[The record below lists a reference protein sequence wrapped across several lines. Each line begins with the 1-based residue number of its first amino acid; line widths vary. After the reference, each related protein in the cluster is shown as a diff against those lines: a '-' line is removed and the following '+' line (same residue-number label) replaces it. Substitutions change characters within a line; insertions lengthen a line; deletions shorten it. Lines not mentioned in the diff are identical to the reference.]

1 MTNPTWHAS
10 PALLAAY
17 AGGRSGPS
25 DSWSVEAHLVDCAQC
40 RAALA
45 LALDPDDTAL
55 LAGQRA
61 ALLAAPPRQVAG
73 PARSTRRRHLHWLLR
88 PGALLVVLAAVAA
101 ATVLDLL
108 APPSWPGLWVLAP
121 VVPPLGV
128 ALSTWGEDD
137 PAREAALATPS
148 AGLRI
153 TLWRTCLVVATA
165 LPLTALAGLLVGSSP
180 LELRWLLPSL
190 ATSAASLALGT
201 LVALPRAAV
210 AVAAAWT
217 LLAVVPQTPWLHPG
231 PLEPLLLTGRAQPL
245 WVLVLLAAV
254 AVTAVRRDSFQHLP
268 TRRNR

>member
-10 PALLAAY
+10 PALLSAY

-25 DSWSVEAHLVDCAQC
+25 DSWSLEAHLVDCAQC

-45 LALDPDDTAL
+45 LVLDPDDADLLAAQRTAL
-55 LAGQRA
+55 LTD
-61 ALLAAPPRQVAG
+61 PPPQATR

-88 PGALLVVLAAVAA
+88 PGAALVVLAAVAA

-148 AGLRI
+148 AGLRT

-180 LELRWLLPSL
+180 LEFRWLLPSL

-201 LVALPRAAV
+201 LVPLHRAAV
-210 AVAAAWT
+210 AVAAVWT
-217 LLAVVPQTPWLHPG
+217 LLVVVPQTPWLHPG
-231 PLEPLLLTGRAQPL
+231 SLEPFLLTARAQPL
-245 WVLVLLAAV
+245 WVLVVLAAA
-254 AVTAVRRDSFQHLP
+254 AVTALRRDTFQLLP